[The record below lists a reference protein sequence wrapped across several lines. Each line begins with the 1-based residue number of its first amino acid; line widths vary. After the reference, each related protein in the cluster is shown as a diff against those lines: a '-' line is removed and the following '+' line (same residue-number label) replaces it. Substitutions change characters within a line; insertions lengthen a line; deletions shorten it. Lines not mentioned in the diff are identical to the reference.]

1 MPFNIQ
7 MTQVKLDK
15 TSVLHAL
22 VIAEMQFEITKKE
35 KVSYLCI
42 SSLFLSLSIYTK
54 FVFRFFRS
62 RVLDTL
68 K

>member
-42 SSLFLSLSIYTK
+42 SSLSLYIYIYRK
-54 FVFRFFRS
+54 SVFRYFRS